1 MNLNQGLWQQQTIKL
16 SMTQELSQAIELL
29 QYSAQEL
36 SEFLE
41 EKALENPLLQIE
53 SFKVQSMDP
62 RYDTVKKARKSS
74 QVDRQ
79 NWLEQISKEET
90 SIVDY
95 LYAQIDFC
103 FYDKRI
109 KGILEFL
116 INSLNENGYLSM
128 ETEEV
133 TRILSVSQQ
142 DVEQAIHIIQGLEP
156 AGIGAR
162 NLQECLQLQIKRNDK
177 KNELADVIISEYF
190 ILFAEK
196 KWKQIA
202 QQLGVS
208 MKAIQDV
215 FDYVQ
220 SLNPRPASDFYSE
233 QATYIT
239 PDIIIKREGKE
250 FTVSIFDVAH
260 PNIQFNQSYFQR
272 FQSLGDQKVNQ
283 YLQEKQRDFQWIMRS
298 INQRKETISKVAL
311 KIIEK
316 QPDYFIYGP
325 DHLKPMTM
333 KEISDELGIHES
345 TVSRAVR
352 EKYAQTPYGTVELR
366 TFFSSNIRTTSNED
380 TSSIQVKNVISDLIE
395 KENKLKPLSD
405 QEIVNVLNEQ
415 NGIVVSRR
423 TIAKYRDQLGIPA
436 SSKRKRF
443 E

>member
-116 INSLNENGYLSM
+116 INSLNENGYLPM

-250 FTVSIFDVAH
+250 FTVSIFDVAL
-260 PNIQFNQSYFQR
+260 PNIQFNQNYFQR

>member
-90 SIVDY
+90 SIADY

-116 INSLNENGYLSM
+116 INSLNENGYLHM

-162 NLQECLQLQIKRNDK
+162 NLQECLQLQIKRSDE

-250 FTVSIFDVAH
+250 FTVSIFDVAL
-260 PNIQFNQSYFQR
+260 PNIQFNQNYFQR

>member
-29 QYSAQEL
+29 QYSAHEL

-109 KGILEFL
+109 KGILQFL
-116 INSLNENGYLSM
+116 INSLNENGYLHM

-250 FTVSIFDVAH
+250 FTVSIFDVAL
-260 PNIQFNQSYFQR
+260 PNIQFNQNYFQR

-283 YLQEKQRDFQWIMRS
+283 YLQEKHRDFQWIIRS

-316 QPDYFIYGP
+316 QPDYFIYCP

>member
-29 QYSAQEL
+29 QYSAHEL

-250 FTVSIFDVAH
+250 FTVSIFDVAL
-260 PNIQFNQSYFQR
+260 PNIQFNQNYFQR

>member
-1 MNLNQGLWQQQTIKL
+1 
-16 SMTQELSQAIELL
+16 
-29 QYSAQEL
+29 
-36 SEFLE
+36 
-41 EKALENPLLQIE
+41 
-53 SFKVQSMDP
+53 
-62 RYDTVKKARKSS
+62 
-74 QVDRQ
+74 
-79 NWLEQISKEET
+79 
-90 SIVDY
+90 
-95 LYAQIDFC
+95 
-103 FYDKRI
+103 
-109 KGILEFL
+109 
-116 INSLNENGYLSM
+116 M

-162 NLQECLQLQIKRNDK
+162 NLQECLQLQIKRSDK

>member
-1 MNLNQGLWQQQTIKL
+1 
-16 SMTQELSQAIELL
+16 
-29 QYSAQEL
+29 
-36 SEFLE
+36 
-41 EKALENPLLQIE
+41 
-53 SFKVQSMDP
+53 
-62 RYDTVKKARKSS
+62 
-74 QVDRQ
+74 
-79 NWLEQISKEET
+79 
-90 SIVDY
+90 
-95 LYAQIDFC
+95 
-103 FYDKRI
+103 
-109 KGILEFL
+109 
-116 INSLNENGYLSM
+116 
-128 ETEEV
+128 
-133 TRILSVSQQ
+133 
-142 DVEQAIHIIQGLEP
+142 
-156 AGIGAR
+156 
-162 NLQECLQLQIKRNDK
+162 
-177 KNELADVIISEYF
+177 
-190 ILFAEK
+190 
-196 KWKQIA
+196 
-202 QQLGVS
+202 
-208 MKAIQDV
+208 
-215 FDYVQ
+215 
-220 SLNPRPASDFYSE
+220 PASDFYSE

-239 PDIIIKREGKE
+239 PDIIIKREGEE
-250 FTVSIFDVAH
+250 FSVSIFDVAH

-405 QEIVNVLNEQ
+405 QEIVNVLNEKK
-415 NGIVVSRR
+415 GIVVSRR
-423 TIAKYRDQLGIPA
+423 TIAKYRDQLGIPS

>member
-1 MNLNQGLWQQQTIKL
+1 MNVNQGLWQQQTIKL

-62 RYDTVKKARKSS
+62 RYDTIKKARKSS

-116 INSLNENGYLSM
+116 INSLNENGYLHM

-162 NLQECLQLQIKRNDK
+162 NLQECLQLQIKRSDE

-208 MKAIQDV
+208 MKEIQDV

-233 QATYIT
+233 QVTYIT
-239 PDIIIKREGKE
+239 PDIIIKREGEE

-272 FQSLGDQKVNQ
+272 FQSLGDQKVKQ

-405 QEIVNVLNEQ
+405 QEIVNVLNEK

-423 TIAKYRDQLGIPA
+423 TIAKYRDQLGIPS